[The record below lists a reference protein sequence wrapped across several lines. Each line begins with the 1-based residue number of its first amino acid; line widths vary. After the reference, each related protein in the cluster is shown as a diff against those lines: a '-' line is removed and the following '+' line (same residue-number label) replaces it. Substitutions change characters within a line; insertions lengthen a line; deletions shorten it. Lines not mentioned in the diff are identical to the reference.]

1 MPDDD
6 PGERQLEPD
15 GPAAEEDDFAE
26 QGGFAQE
33 AEELPRRPR
42 NRLLTPLPVALF
54 VVLMTACGF
63 IGGVLVEKGEGSG
76 SGSSASAAT
85 GSGLASRFAAL
96 RAAAG
101 GSTGGAG
108 ATGGARA
115 LGGGGATVGQVAFIH
130 GGTLYV
136 TTSEGNTVKVSTS
149 AGSAVTK
156 TVKSN
161 VKQIHPGETVIV
173 TGSKG
178 EDGAVAAESIRVSEG
193 GEGAGLGALFG
204 AGGSPAGGGTG
215 SRGAGNGGGGAG
227 GQALFGS
234 GGG

>member
-1 MPDDD
+1 M
-6 PGERQLEPD
+6 
-15 GPAAEEDDFAE
+15 ED
-26 QGGFAQE
+26 

-63 IGGVLVEKGEGSG
+63 IGGVLVEKGEGS
-76 SGSSASAAT
+76 SASASAAT

-115 LGGGGATVGQVAFIH
+115 VGGLGGGATVGQVAFIH

-156 TVKSN
+156 TVKSD

-204 AGGSPAGGGTG
+204 AGGSRAGAGTG
-215 SRGAGNGGGGAG
+215 SRGGGE